1 MNQLRGHPMTVMVRW
16 YDTASPA
23 VDGDGVPT
31 YFQQVLEGDRGDR
44 ELWERV
50 AAEVLNPSGD
60 WVEAPRI
67 IGVLRHR
74 GRYWAYALRTD
85 LKDSHGRGGRQVF
98 VIASASE
105 ATSLST
111 EVVFR
116 EFTSLLETVVNSRSS
131 NAATGNPAAPDVK
144 SADPARLRESLP
156 RLVQIANLLA
166 PDEHGRWA
174 HGDAAPDVSR
184 YRIRSSANE
193 APKPFRWESEQPEHA
208 RAGIGAVSRTTG
220 AVLAARLGIQSPPR
234 PALYAGVLGIVVLT
248 SITTFAI
255 TRVKAVGLD
264 TRTRAYAIVLWTWSE
279 EETTDKSTQGSNG
292 RTVQPLSKDAAEGP
306 DGRADSSENDTKQRE
321 EQGRRQ
327 R

>member
-1 MNQLRGHPMTVMVRW
+1 MNQIRGHPMTVMVRW

-31 YFQQVLEGDRGDR
+31 YFQQMLAGDRGDR

-60 WVEAPRI
+60 WAEAPRI

-111 EVVFR
+111 EIVFR

-131 NAATGNPAAPDVK
+131 NAATGNPAATDVK
-144 SADPARLRESLP
+144 SPDPARLRESLP

-184 YRIRSSANE
+184 YRIRSSAND
-193 APKPFRWESEQPEHA
+193 APKPIRWRSEQPEHA
-208 RAGIGAVSRTTG
+208 RAGIGAISRTTG

-255 TRVKAVGLD
+255 TRVKAVQLD
-264 TRTRAYAIVLWTWSE
+264 ERTRAYAIVLWTWNE
-279 EETTDKSTQGSNG
+279 EEKTDKRPPGSNG
-292 RTVQPLSKDAAEGP
+292 RTVQPLSDDAAEGP
-306 DGRADSSENDTKQRE
+306 AGRADSSENSTKQRE